1 MEEKIELMDSRM
13 KDLQGFDDISA
24 SQRDLLPGQL
34 RMGNDG
40 WLVVVD
46 IHLKAYSMTA
56 TSSLWELVNVLPVVL
71 RVANTSGCVRGPL
84 VTTAATPPFLVPS
97 ADPSVYMVWSAW
109 YDAICVTLYWCFEA
123 VSSAQPAIPGTKV
136 KIYSLRGVLNCQVDG
151 AHVQLAKVWKD
162 CWSCDRNYSSCKV
175 IEEC

>member
-24 SQRDLLPGQL
+24 SQRDLLPVQM

-56 TSSLWELVNVLPVVL
+56 TSSL
-71 RVANTSGCVRGPL
+71 
-84 VTTAATPPFLVPS
+84 
-97 ADPSVYMVWSAW
+97 
-109 YDAICVTLYWCFEA
+109 
-123 VSSAQPAIPGTKV
+123 
-136 KIYSLRGVLNCQVDG
+136 
-151 AHVQLAKVWKD
+151 
-162 CWSCDRNYSSCKV
+162 
-175 IEEC
+175 